1 MLGPAAQEIAYLPVL
16 PPSVLILDSD
26 PAVRKLLRRLLERS
40 GYFVTEL
47 AGVEDLE
54 LRPRRFNLL
63 IADLGPLRQADLEI
77 VKQLAAMHPGMKV
90 IQLSSQPLAGAAP
103 DGSLVLSKP
112 FHGDAL
118 LEVVRQALGVSEA
131 NSPWAEAGPHVKAE
145 GA

>member
-1 MLGPAAQEIAYLPVL
+1 MLGPAAQEIPYLPVL

-54 LRPRRFNLL
+54 LRPRRFDLL
-63 IADLGPLRQADLEI
+63 IADLSPLRQADLEI
-77 VKQLAAMHPGMKV
+77 MKQLAALHPGMKI

-118 LEVVRQALGVSEA
+118 LEMVRQALGASET
-131 NSPWAEAGPHVKAE
+131 SGPLAEAGPRVKAE